1 MQDNN
6 KSDSK
11 NIVEENLQE
20 IMKKIPKSEISESE
34 AKVIISKI
42 NNEFDFQKILQELS
56 KKHPLGN
63 DKYIIFTQK
72 NEQLSYENGEFF
84 LIATTDISKPKKK
97 ITRMQALELYNQ
109 YYITNVLNPLLKKKE
124 SVNKG
129 NLYKNIEV
137 DNSNNSVEV
146 KKEINIESQSG
157 KVIEET
163 ERESKSKEVN
173 LQEEIELKLNELK
186 EKEKKIRQ
194 KREARDR

>member
-129 NLYKNIEV
+129 NLYKDIEV

-194 KREARDR
+194 KREDRER